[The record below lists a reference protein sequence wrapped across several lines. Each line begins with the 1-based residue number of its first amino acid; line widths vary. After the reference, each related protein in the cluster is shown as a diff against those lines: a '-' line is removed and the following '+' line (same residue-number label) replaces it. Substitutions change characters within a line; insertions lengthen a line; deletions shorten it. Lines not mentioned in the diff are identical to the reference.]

1 MSELLRC
8 EGLVT
13 GFGANQVL
21 HGVDL
26 DVVQGEIVGI
36 FGLNGAGKSVTMKT
50 ISGLQPLWSGRV
62 TFAGQC
68 IDTMTPE
75 QRVEAGIGNVPQG
88 RQVFPELTIEENLK
102 LGAYTSRR
110 RDRSRWDTQLANAY
124 EQFPVLADKRHELAG
139 TLSGGQRAS
148 LAVGR
153 ALVNEPKLLL
163 IDEPSAGLA
172 PVIVKELL
180 HILRGVAASGMTMLL
195 IEQNVRFGL
204 QLAQRAVILQTG
216 RVAYSGA
223 TASLDQDRLAS
234 LLGMGRMLRRTTDDL
249 VTTSAQPRATD
260 TNVKGARRRRRPLV
274 AAGRESGVN

>member
-21 HGVDL
+21 HGIDLHVD
-26 DVVQGEIVGI
+26 QGEMVGI

-50 ISGLQPLWSGRV
+50 ISGLQPLWSGSV
-62 TFAGQC
+62 TFAGQR
-68 IDTMTPE
+68 IDTLTPE

-88 RQVFPELTIEENLK
+88 RQVFPELTIDENLK

-110 RDRSRWDTQLANAY
+110 RDRSRWAAQSATVYD
-124 EQFPVLADKRHELAG
+124 QFPVLADRRHELAG

-180 HILRGVAASGMTMLL
+180 HILQGVAASGMTMLL

-216 RVAYSGA
+216 RVVHAGDTA
-223 TASLDQDRLAS
+223 TLDQERLAS
-234 LLGMGRMLRRTTDDL
+234 LLGMGRMLKRTTDDL
-249 VTTSAQPRATD
+249 VATRAEPSS
-260 TNVKGARRRRRPLV
+260 NGRPARRRRRPLV
-274 AAGRESGVN
+274 AAGRDNGAA

>member
-8 EGLVT
+8 DGLVT

-26 DVVQGEIVGI
+26 HVDRGEMVGI

-50 ISGLQPLWSGRV
+50 VSGLQPLWSGSV
-62 TFAGQC
+62 TFDGRR
-68 IDTMTPE
+68 IDHLTPE

-110 RDRSRWDTQLANAY
+110 RDRSRWDSQLGNVY
-124 EQFPVLADKRHELAG
+124 DQFPVLADKRHELAG

-153 ALVNEPKLLL
+153 ALINEPKLLL

-216 RVAYSGA
+216 RVVYAGD

-234 LLGMGRMLRRTTDDL
+234 LLGMGRMLKRTTDDL
-249 VTTSAQPRATD
+249 VSAGAPRSND
-260 TNVKGARRRRRPLV
+260 NGRRPRRRRRPLV
-274 AAGRESGVN
+274 AAGR